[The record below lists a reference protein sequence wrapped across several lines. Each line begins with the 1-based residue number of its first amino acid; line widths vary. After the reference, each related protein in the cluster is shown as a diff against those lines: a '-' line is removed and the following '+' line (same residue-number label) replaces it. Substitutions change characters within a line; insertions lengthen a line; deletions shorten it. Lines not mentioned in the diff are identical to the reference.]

1 MVRRPP
7 ISTRTDTLFP
17 YTTPF
22 RSLRLPRRLWDRRLR
37 GRHLRGRGTGGEG
50 RCRRAQALP
59 EVAQLDAGAQH
70 GHRDEERQEAKTH
83 TISPIA
89 AILLRPADRKSV
101 VSGKSVSVRLDLG
114 GPRIIQKKTNNN
126 KLIQHNIQ

>member
-89 AILLRPADRKSV
+89 AILLRPAAQRIACR
-101 VSGKSVSVRLDLG
+101 VRISRSEEQTSELPQLL
-114 GPRIIQKKTNNN
+114 RNSIAVFCLTTQ
-126 KLIQHNIQ
+126 

>member
-1 MVRRPP
+1 MCFVFFKQKTAYEMR
-7 ISTRTDTLFP
+7 ISDWSSDVCSSDL
-17 YTTPF
+17 
-22 RSLRLPRRLWDRRLR
+22 
-37 GRHLRGRGTGGEG
+37 RGTGGEG

-89 AILLRPADRKSV
+89 AILLQPAAQRIACRVRISSLSAPESFRLENGRALWRRGVGTSGDIV
-101 VSGKSVSVRLDLG
+101 VGE
-114 GPRIIQKKTNNN
+114 P
-126 KLIQHNIQ
+126 